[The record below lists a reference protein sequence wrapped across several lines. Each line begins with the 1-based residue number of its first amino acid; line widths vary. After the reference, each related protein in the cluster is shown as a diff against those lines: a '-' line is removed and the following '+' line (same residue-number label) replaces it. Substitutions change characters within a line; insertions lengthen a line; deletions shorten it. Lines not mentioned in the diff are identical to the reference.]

1 MKIMRL
7 VYTLFF
13 ICLLTG
19 CGSMEN
25 LYDNDYKIASN
36 SNSYSFNNVKQEVND
51 GTFHASIE
59 EMEGMETVWTMEAT
73 ETTNVDFTYAIKVYS
88 GKVKLV
94 LISPKEEL
102 TTLTE
107 CTSDSEANENY
118 TISVHQGEN
127 RMKIVAAQDTK
138 FDITLSVTDGNLHE
152 LGF

>member
-1 MKIMRL
+1 M
-7 VYTLFF
+7 
-13 ICLLTG
+13 
-19 CGSMEN
+19 
-25 LYDNDYKIASN
+25 
-36 SNSYSFNNVKQEVND
+36 
-51 GTFHASIE
+51 
-59 EMEGMETVWTMEAT
+59 
-73 ETTNVDFTYAIKVYS
+73 
-88 GKVKLV
+88 KLV

-107 CTSDSEANENY
+107 CTSDSEATENC